1 MKFFS
6 FKDVFNIVDTSTF
19 SLKSNKQQIQKKKNQ
34 PSQQRKI
41 LAHSSVKFSLQA
53 LYFNTKNIVLQ
64 NAQVK
69 FKTPVMIVLSSQPR
83 AFSEYSK
90 KEEPLDSVVY

>member
-69 FKTPVMIVLSSQPR
+69 FKTPVMIVLSLPNQELSQNIR
-83 AFSEYSK
+83 K
-90 KEEPLDSVVY
+90 RKNH